1 MLVQLKS
8 VGCVLD
14 TKELLVYPMYEDGSV
29 DIGNFTELNEC
40 TEEWNE
46 SLSEEDRV
54 SVLFS
59 QIN

>member
-1 MLVQLKS
+1 MLVQLES

-14 TKELLVYPMYEDGSV
+14 TNEFLVYPMYEDGSI

-40 TEEWNE
+40 TEEWHE
-46 SLSEEDRV
+46 SLSDEDKL

-59 QIN
+59 QVS

>member
-14 TKELLVYPMYEDGSV
+14 TKEFLVYPMFEDGSV
-29 DIGNFTELNEC
+29 DIESGVELNEC

-46 SLSEEDRV
+46 SLSDEDKV